1 MGAPSSFLCALLV
14 LAAFAC
20 HFNGSHGRR
29 HHSRSHGH
37 DHDHVHGLGVNYG
50 TIGDNLPT
58 AAHSVKLLRSVKA
71 GAVKI
76 YDANQDILHALAGT
90 GIPVSVMVPN
100 EIIPKIAASRRNARR
115 WVAKNLSRHPRV
127 KIIYLLVGNEL
138 LSNQAIAGST
148 WGKIVPAM
156 KNLRRALH
164 SYKLGHVKL
173 GTPLAMSALSS
184 SFPPSAGEFR
194 EDIAESVMK
203 PLLQFLSDTR
213 SYFFIDVYP
222 YFAWVANQKDIL
234 LDYALFQ
241 SHTTDNVVD
250 PGSKLIYTNLLDQ
263 MLDATIAAMAKLG
276 YPDVPL
282 AISETGWPSGGGDG
296 ANVVNAETYNRH
308 LATRMSHTPGTPARP
323 DTSMPVF
330 VFSLYNEDLK
340 PGAGTERHWGMFYP
354 NGTSVYDVDLTGK
367 HYYAP
372 PPPGPEPVPVPP
384 PGPAPGPV
392 PPPGPPD
399 NNPTDEGVWCVLAT
413 GKPVNETAVQIALNY
428 ACEQGGAATCAAI
441 QQGGACFEPN
451 TLDAHA
457 SYAFNSYWQKF
468 KKTGAT
474 CSFNGLAVKTTKD
487 PSYGTCKFPTSS
499 DQPAKGKWC
508 VLATGKPVNETAV
521 EAGLNYACGQGG
533 TATCAAIQPGGT
545 CFEPNT
551 LDAHASYAFN
561 SYWQQFKKTGATCSF
576 NGLAET
582 TTNDPSHGSCKFP
595 TSSDE
600 TVKGEW
606 CVLEIGSGNAVNETA
621 VEAGLNYACG
631 KATCAAI
638 QPGGACYEPNTLDSH
653 ASYAFNSYW
662 QQFKNTGATCSFNG
676 LAVKTTK
683 DPSYGSCTYPSTPS

>member
-1 MGAPSSFLCALLV
+1 MGAPSSFLCALLL

-20 HFNGSHGRR
+20 HFNGDLIAPRSHGRR
-29 HHSRSHGH
+29 HHSRNHGH
-37 DHDHVHGLGVNYG
+37 DHDHVNGLGVNYG

-173 GTPLAMSALSS
+173 GTPLAMSALSA

-222 YFAWVANQKDIL
+222 YFAWVGNQKDIL

-354 NGTSVYDVDLTGK
+354 NGSSVYDVDLTGK

-372 PPPGPEPVPVPP
+372 PPPGPEPVP
-384 PGPAPGPV
+384 
-392 PPPGPPD
+392 
-399 NNPTDEGVWCVLAT
+399 
-413 GKPVNETAVQIALNY
+413 
-428 ACEQGGAATCAAI
+428 
-441 QQGGACFEPN
+441 
-451 TLDAHA
+451 
-457 SYAFNSYWQKF
+457 
-468 KKTGAT
+468 
-474 CSFNGLAVKTTKD
+474 
-487 PSYGTCKFPTSS
+487 
-499 DQPAKGKWC
+499 PAKGKWC
-508 VLATGKPVNETAV
+508 VLATTKPVNETAV

-533 TATCAAIQPGGT
+533 AATCAAIQPGGT

-561 SYWQQFKKTGATCSF
+561 AYWQQFKKTGATCSF

-621 VEAGLNYACG
+621 VEAGMNYACG